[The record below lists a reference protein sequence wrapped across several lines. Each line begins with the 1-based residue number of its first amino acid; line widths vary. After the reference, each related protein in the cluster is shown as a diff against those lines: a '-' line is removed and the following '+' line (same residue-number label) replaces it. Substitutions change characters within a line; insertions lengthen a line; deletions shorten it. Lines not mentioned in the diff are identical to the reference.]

1 MSCLKAV
8 ESQKVPEEDIIKD
21 YDYSKIPAEVFKP
34 FEATVAQ
41 LIREGREKESL
52 EYDSWFLLIWNEIAF
67 WEEYNSIGGRDFL
80 ERHYIG
86 IDKRIGYFVDIEGK
100 LSYFMPSQFTRARD
114 PKILA
119 KARRIFF
126 EKFPKDSRKVYFQT
140 KQPT

>member
-1 MSCLKAV
+1 MAKDFRFKIKFFKMSCLLEEEKAV

-67 WEEYNSIGGRDFL
+67 REEYNSTGGRDFFKKN
-80 ERHYIG
+80 YIG
-86 IDKRIGYFVDIEGK
+86 INKKTGYFVDIKGK
-100 LSYFMPSQFTRARD
+100 DSHFMPLQFTRQ
-114 PKILA
+114 
-119 KARRIFF
+119 
-126 EKFPKDSRKVYFQT
+126 ETQKF
-140 KQPT
+140 